1 MQAPGT
7 EQLAMNRTRGVPE
20 VQRLIYLR
28 DLLRELVVREL
39 KVRYKRSV
47 LGFAWALVT
56 PLLFLSVFYFVFK
69 VALSLDIPRFGPYA
83 FIGMLVYSW
92 FQSSLSQASGAI
104 TNNAEL
110 IKWPGFTAAVLPAV
124 TVTANLVHFLFALP
138 LLMLFLVFDGTGLG
152 AMVLLLPV
160 VIGVQFALTL
170 GLAWLVAAGNAL
182 FRDIK
187 HLVGVLLQLL
197 FFLTPVFY
205 HADMV
210 PERYQSLYRLNP
222 MVHLLEAYR
231 GMLLEGIWPDGTTLL
246 GLGVFAASLLWFGY
260 RVFTRVN
267 YRFVEEI

>member
-1 MQAPGT
+1 MRSAV
-7 EQLAMNRTRGVPE
+7 AMSE
-20 VQRLIYLR
+20 LQRVVYLR
-28 DLLRELVVREL
+28 DLLRELVIREL

-56 PLLFLSVFYFVFK
+56 PLLYLSVFYFVFK

-83 FIGMLVYSW
+83 FTGMLVYSW

-104 TNNAEL
+104 TNNREL
-110 IKWPGFTAAVLPAV
+110 IKWPGFTAAILPAV
-124 TVTANLVHFLFALP
+124 TVTTNLIHFLLALP

-152 AMVLLLPV
+152 SMVVLLPV
-160 VIGVQFALTL
+160 VIGIQFALTL

-210 PERYQSLYRLNP
+210 PERYQSLYRVNP

-231 GMLLEGIWPDGTTLL
+231 GILLDGVWPRGTTLL
-246 GLGVFAASLLWFGY
+246 ALGMLAAVLLVLGLKL
-260 RVFTRVN
+260 FTSVN
-267 YRFVEEI
+267 YRFVEEV